1 MRAQKKSFFFQ
12 QVLKPPK
19 QQQNFK
25 AIQSRLEF
33 LRELIDAYS
42 PSTQHGLGMEQT
54 MPMVVLGANS
64 SNAATRTEAIKVWVK
79 LFQTYDRRKIDLH
92 IRSVDSKK
100 TQDLIRAELA
110 GDGVVG
116 DLPPAA
122 TPMPTRAK
130 APAAAK
136 KTPASSA
143 ATKGKPSPAAHKSAQ
158 KPGGMHLG
166 DQEPADEVERVQWY
180 LTKAKGGD
188 ADAQYNL
195 AICYDEGKGT
205 DKNEKEAARW
215 SGPSLHPSQCPLRMA
230 LCCPART
237 SLHACHRRRE
247 PRGNCHPA
255 AMSRMSLKI
264 DVLEYDLL
272 QRALAIGRANTRREQ
287 VCRGGGAGRR
297 GRPIFSGSSAV
308 KQAQPSVSLSYLCAF
323 CGAFCDAQL
332 R

>member
-1 MRAQKKSFFFQ
+1 
-12 QVLKPPK
+12 
-19 QQQNFK
+19 
-25 AIQSRLEF
+25 
-33 LRELIDAYS
+33 
-42 PSTQHGLGMEQT
+42 

-79 LFQTYDRRKIDLH
+79 LFQTYDRRKIDVH

-116 DLPPAA
+116 DLPPPAA
-122 TPMPTRAK
+122 PMPAAARAK

-143 ATKGKPSPAAHKSAQ
+143 AAKGKPSPAAHKSAQ
-158 KPGGMHLG
+158 KPGGMDLG

-215 SGPSLHPSQCPLRMA
+215 YAAAAEQGDADAQFSL
-230 LCCPART
+230 
-237 SLHACHRRRE
+237 
-247 PRGNCHPA
+247 G
-255 AMSRMSLKI
+255 
-264 DVLEYDLL
+264 
-272 QRALAIGRANTRREQ
+272 
-287 VCRGGGAGRR
+287 VCYHEGKGVDKDDEKAVELWTKSAKQDNQDAKFILGWAEDTGGGE
-297 GRPIFSGSSAV
+297 
-308 KQAQPSVSLSYLCAF
+308 
-323 CGAFCDAQL
+323 DA
-332 R
+332 

>member
-1 MRAQKKSFFFQ
+1 MRAQKESFCFL

-33 LRELIDAYS
+33 LRELIDAYP
-42 PSTQHGLGMEQT
+42 PSSQHGLGMEQT

-116 DLPPAA
+116 DLPAA
-122 TPMPTRAK
+122 AAPMPARAK

-143 ATKGKPSPAAHKSAQ
+143 AAKGKPSPAAHKSAQ
-158 KPGGMHLG
+158 QKPGGMDVG

-215 SGPSLHPSQCPLRMA
+215 SGPSLHPSQRPL
-230 LCCPART
+230 
-237 SLHACHRRRE
+237 
-247 PRGNCHPA
+247 
-255 AMSRMSLKI
+255 
-264 DVLEYDLL
+264 
-272 QRALAIGRANTRREQ
+272 
-287 VCRGGGAGRR
+287 
-297 GRPIFSGSSAV
+297 
-308 KQAQPSVSLSYLCAF
+308 
-323 CGAFCDAQL
+323 
-332 R
+332 